1 MILKELRRDTLISK
15 FLQLIINSLSTNEI
29 QKPRQIIQS
38 MIDAQNVSLSGDQ
51 MPSSG
56 ICGYLP

>member
-1 MILKELRRDTLISK
+1 MLLKELHRDTLISK

-29 QKPRQIIQS
+29 QKPRRITQS